1 MGNAQI
7 EAVLFSM
14 VLPSH
19 LPLHC
24 LQIMMIIKL
33 MMQVITTVLLVIV
46 AVFIICHSLKC
57 FINLIELIAVL
68 QSETFFLFLSL
79 HL

>member
-46 AVFIICHSLKC
+46 AVFILCHSLKC

-79 HL
+79 NL